1 MDGDVEFLKDKLE
14 DVLNRLEPQRFE
26 AMVYTAKACE
36 KNPMEP
42 KVANPGEMLSKDDM
56 LANIFSEVDYD
67 DSVLLA
73 MVLGYAGLKNFNID
87 CLDNGSDIGNA
98 EGRRNVEWIIRRACL
113 RISPIV
119 KKNRGLLGRYEDFV
133 RKETLKRVGSKQ
145 KPASAYLL
153 DSLRLGFGNET
164 QSYYTTTLSEVDS
177 ELLGLGGVLGW

>member
-1 MDGDVEFLKDKLE
+1 M
-14 DVLNRLEPQRFE
+14 
-26 AMVYTAKACE
+26 
-36 KNPMEP
+36 
-42 KVANPGEMLSKDDM
+42 
-56 LANIFSEVDYD
+56 
-67 DSVLLA
+67 
-73 MVLGYAGLKNFNID
+73 
-87 CLDNGSDIGNA
+87 
-98 EGRRNVEWIIRRACL
+98 
-113 RISPIV
+113 